1 MLPQIVSTDQ
11 MCNAVAWGVF
21 IGIQI
26 IGIYGIITFI
36 KYLYNLKK
44 PKEHHWYNFIFRGDN
59 KNEK

>member
-1 MLPQIVSTDQ
+1 MIPQIITTDQ
-11 MCNAVAWGVF
+11 MCNTVACGVF

-44 PKEHHWYNFIFRGDN
+44 PKEYHWYNFIFRGD
-59 KNEK
+59 K